1 MQISPYCCRA
11 FSYFCSLVGTGKNGN
26 QIHSMT
32 DANGNRR
39 TPLTIVGPSDF
50 RNNVCPFNGKN
61 SAACCLIVF
70 SVLTEYSDGSV
81 DFLFYYQTVV
91 GSVHTVFRSSVPGI
105 HLEDSPDIYLQQKT
119 FVFHC
124 ISKQSAG
131 MQMLTTLTEAER
143 TLIWPSSGEWSSMD
157 KFNVYAHR
165 ASEAV
170 KMWGKL
176 PLWVMILPVFQRS
189 CLQLE
194 KKMFAHSLPFQSA
207 ALLSMGYSRY
217 HRSAPFTWM
226 GLSCNT

>member
-1 MQISPYCCRA
+1 
-11 FSYFCSLVGTGKNGN
+11 
-26 QIHSMT
+26 MT
-32 DANGNRR
+32 DANGTRR

-50 RNNVCPFNGKN
+50 RNNVCRFNGKN

-131 MQMLTTLTEAER
+131 MQMLTTLKEAER
-143 TLIWPSSGEWSSMD
+143 TVIWPSSGEWSSMD

-207 ALLSMGYSRY
+207 ALLSMGYSWY
-217 HRSAPFTWM
+217 HRSALFTWM
-226 GLSCNT
+226 GLSCNTWRSPWTRVFVGEKSFFFFSYLRQPL

>member
-32 DANGNRR
+32 DANGTRR

-50 RNNVCPFNGKN
+50 RNNVCRFNGKN

-207 ALLSMGYSRY
+207 ALLSMGYSRCR
-217 HRSAPFTWM
+217 RSAPFTWM
-226 GLSCNT
+226 GLSCSA